1 MANPKHLKILNQ
13 GVVAWNKWRTENPE
27 IIPDLTDTNL
37 AGKNFSGIDLNTA
50 SLMGTRLNGAN
61 LSNSYLRKANLMEA
75 ELKDVDLSGANLTR
89 AVLTEADLTGAN
101 LNGASIGKAL
111 LIEAD
116 LTETQIRGTD
126 LARANL
132 INAMLVKA
140 DLSESNLTGADL
152 RGATLSDSEGSAAN
166 LSKAILRGAHFTEI
180 KDSDSWGSYLDLA
193 SARGLD
199 SAIFDDPEYISRYL
213 DSAFEFAHRP
223 GIVEKD
229 AFPDFV
235 KATIKRVEF
244 LQNLFSTD
252 QPPSE
257 LELVIKQISREL
269 IKYLRKHP
277 DAIYEIKPRRF
288 EELVAEILSSYGW
301 SVLLSP
307 ETRDGGYDIFA
318 VSKDI
323 SGVRSSWIIEC
334 KKYRADRKIGVDI
347 VRNLYGITLV
357 QQGANAML
365 ATTSFFSS
373 EAQNYKASRYNLE
386 LRDYND
392 ILEWINNYSPNPNGR
407 LYVKDNRLELG

>member
-13 GVVAWNKWRTENPE
+13 GVEVWNKWRREHPE
-27 IIPDLTDTNL
+27 IIPDLTDANL
-37 AGKNFSGIDLNTA
+37 SGMILSEIDFNNA
-50 SLMGTRLNGAN
+50 SLMGARLNGAN
-61 LSNSYLRKANLMEA
+61 LKNSYLRKANFMEA
-75 ELKDVDLSGANLTR
+75 ELKDADLSGANLSR
-89 AVLTEADLTGAN
+89 AVLTEADLTGSN

-116 LTETQIRGTD
+116 LTETQIRGSD

-152 RGATLSDSEGSAAN
+152 RGSTLSDSEGSSAN

-193 SARGLD
+193 SVHGLD
-199 SAIFDDPEYISRYL
+199 TAIFDDPEYISRYL

-223 GIVEKD
+223 SIVEKD

-235 KATIKRVEF
+235 KAAIKRVEF
-244 LQNLFSTD
+244 LQNLISAAH
-252 QPPSE
+252 PPSE
-257 LELVIKQISREL
+257 LEIVIKQISSEL

-277 DAIYEIKPRRF
+277 EAIYDIKPRRF
-288 EELVAEILSSYGW
+288 EEMIAEILSSYGW

-318 VSKDI
+318 ITKDN

-334 KKYRADRKIGVDI
+334 KKYRANRKIGVDI
-347 VRNLYGITLV
+347 VRNLYGVTLV

-373 EAQNYKASRYNLE
+373 EAQKYKASKYNLE

-392 ILEWINNYSPNPNGR
+392 ILEWINNYCPNPNGR
-407 LYVKDNRLELG
+407 LYVKDNRLAIE